1 MCLPSLPFDIIISL
15 LLLLPPRELIKFLV
29 TCKSLYALIKSK
41 KFIKEHLETSIIRGK
56 NYVLCTYIENN
67 YEKTFML
74 FNQKTSHYESILR
87 VSLDSPDMWNC
98 IVGSVNGLICFENIN
113 PEVHTIYLTNPSINK
128 SLILPPSTIHSDD
141 SELQFRKM
149 CIGFGYHERTDD
161 FKVVRIGFI
170 DHVWLN
176 EEYNYEEVGG
186 YDFECRAEIFSLNTK
201 VWKALD
207 LSHDFCYN
215 RVDLFSG
222 VVVNEYM
229 HWKAIKS
236 NTYENKMVILT
247 FHMGDETFQDIECPI
262 FYDGEEINQSIYLGE
277 FRGKLGFLRSYPV
290 KLGQPCYI
298 WTMEEY
304 GEMNS
309 WTCQTIIVPSLP
321 IQYPLA
327 FTKNGQIIIRD
338 KYDNI
343 FSYDYNTNQLL
354 DLHIQDDE
362 HAMNFIDYTESLVLV
377 DLNDDPMEESIAEFD
392 EDINME
398 HVSIFSLFWNVI
410 Y

>member
-1 MCLPSLPFDIIISL
+1 MAVSSSTNGADTPFSDITHFRSLIGAPQYLAITRPDIQFAVNRVAQRMHQPCEHDYHCLKRILRYIFGTLGRGL
-15 LLLLPPRELIKFLV
+15 LIRPRDLELRGFSDSDWANDKNDRKSTSGFLV
-29 TCKSLYALIKSK
+29 FLGPNLIS
-41 KFIKEHLETSIIRGK
+41 
-56 NYVLCTYIENN
+56 C
-67 YEKTFML
+67 
-74 FNQKTSHYESILR
+74 
-87 VSLDSPDMWNC
+87 
-98 IVGSVNGLICFENIN
+98 
-113 PEVHTIYLTNPSINK
+113 
-128 SLILPPSTIHSDD
+128 DD

-338 KYDNI
+338 KYENI

-398 HVSIFSLFWNVI
+398 H
-410 Y
+410 